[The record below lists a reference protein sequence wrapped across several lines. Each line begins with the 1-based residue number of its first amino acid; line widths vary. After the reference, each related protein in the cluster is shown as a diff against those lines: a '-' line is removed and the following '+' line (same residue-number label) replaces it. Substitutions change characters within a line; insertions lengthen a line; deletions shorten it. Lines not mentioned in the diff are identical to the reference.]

1 MIEACTLTHG
11 ESASARL
18 VITGG
23 TSTSRK
29 SASYLAAAALGL
41 AAPLSN
47 FGIAEATATPR
58 RIPQPAAQV
67 VRAPIAASQE
77 ARESWLGAG
86 DPSCSKSSL
95 GSIATIASPASSL
108 LKNAGN

>member
-11 ESASARL
+11 ESGSARL

-29 SASYLAAAALGL
+29 SASYMAAALGL

-58 RIPQPAAQV
+58 RIPQPAAQI

-86 DPSCSKSSL
+86 APSCKSSL
-95 GSIATIASPASSL
+95 GSIATIASPA
-108 LKNAGN
+108 KAA